1 MTENAKLF
9 PPQRKNLEIPTNR
22 TATVAFPDGE
32 EKVVVMTRGHSMFMN
47 CVPFTKDQLGADVLE
62 KIRSVVRNT
71 LFKSGKF
78 YPQPNHADTVVGLCL
93 YDCDYRVPGIDGDF
107 VRAKVW
113 DAVRNEIIFQTGV
126 IWQQVIP
133 RWHAIARGTF
143 KN

>member
-32 EKVVVMTRGHSMFMN
+32 D

-126 IWQQVIP
+126 IRQQVIP